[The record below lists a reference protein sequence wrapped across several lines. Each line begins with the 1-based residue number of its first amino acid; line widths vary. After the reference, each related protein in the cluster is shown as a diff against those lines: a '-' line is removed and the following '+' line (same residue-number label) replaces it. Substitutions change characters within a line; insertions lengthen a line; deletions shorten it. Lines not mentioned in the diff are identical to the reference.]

1 MVIMVLVTGRWLD
14 DKCDLQKVL
23 FNITVERELKGK
35 VVINSRFIS
44 WNGGYSVK
52 VVALV
57 PIRSL
62 DDNLVKF
69 AIKARLSILPTNF
82 TLYLWNG
89 ENDPRC
95 PFGKSHTE
103 SIAHLLNGCFTQFG
117 NFYSRRHNRIVDRL
131 AAFIK
136 LVKPRVPVYVD
147 KMAETIFSEFK
158 TELSE
163 IRNRK
168 VDIVLVD
175 KSERSCYLVEV
186 KVCFDLI
193 NPRTKNQSLP
203 RLSYYANIT
212 SLRCEAVRDVLWF
225 ARMEVCENSLT
236 ANTKYNQL

>member
-1 MVIMVLVTGRWLD
+1 MNTTIIMED
-14 DKCDLQKVL
+14 IQ
-23 FNITVERELKGK
+23 LKLSHSFLY
-35 VVINSRFIS
+35 N
-44 WNGGYSVK
+44 W
-52 VVALV
+52 
-57 PIRSL
+57 SL

-69 AIKARLSILPTNF
+69 AIKARLNILPANF
-82 TLYLWNG
+82 TLYLWNR
-89 ENDPRC
+89 ENDRRC
-95 PFGKSHTE
+95 PFCKSHTE

-147 KMAETIFSEFK
+147 KMAETIFPEFK

-186 KVCFDLI
+186 KVCFDLYL
-193 NPRTKNQSLP
+193 NQSYDEKISRYQDLVIAL
-203 RLSYYANIT
+203 RSHHYDVKLLVMCFV
-212 SLRCEAVRDVLWF
+212 SLGCVKQDVF
-225 ARMEVCENSLT
+225 A
-236 ANTKYNQL
+236 KIHWW